1 MPPGRLEVISYLI
14 GGFLPTTLRRTS
26 VPCRATTRSQV
37 PRDQPEVS
45 VAADSLN
52 DFAETWEENRM
63 NDTTATSPRRYS
75 LSFTTGALLAR
86 EGTLLAPAYVERRDW
101 EQVRDKAVEDNILQT
116 RTYRTGVRLVRETVK
131 RLSALTDD
139 EVELLVEATASERYS
154 LMWAAACRRYE
165 LIGEFA
171 EEVLR
176 ERFLLLASTLGY
188 EDFDSFVRTKALWH
202 EELATIKVSTMQK
215 LRSNVFKMLHEAELL
230 SKAGYILPALLS
242 ERVAARLSA
251 RTPSD
256 LRFFPTQ
263 TAAEQGAAQ

>member
-1 MPPGRLEVISYLI
+1 L
-14 GGFLPTTLRRTS
+14 
-26 VPCRATTRSQV
+26 
-37 PRDQPEVS
+37 
-45 VAADSLN
+45 
-52 DFAETWEENRM
+52 
-63 NDTTATSPRRYS
+63 PRRYS

-86 EGTLLAPAYVERRDW
+86 EGALLAPAYVERRDW
-101 EQVRDKAVEDNILQT
+101 EQVRDESVENNLLQA

-139 EVELLVEATASERYS
+139 EVELLVEATASERDS

-188 EDFDSFVRTKALWH
+188 GDFDSFVRTKAIWH
-202 EELATIKVSTMQK
+202 EELAAIKDTTLQK
-215 LRSNVFKMLHEAELL
+215 LRSNVFKMLHQAALL
-230 SKAGYILPALLS
+230 SDAGHILPALLS
-242 ERVAARLSA
+242 ERVVALLSA

-263 TAAEQGAAQ
+263 AVAEQKAAQ